1 MFEKLTF
8 IGSLI
13 TILGPLFL
21 VFYFLFDSI
30 IQANLKGIIY
40 ILGVIG
46 TCVITI
52 LVGKS
57 ISLKNYNEPDRFMC
71 FPITIKNM
79 VNISNLPLSQSI
91 YGFTM
96 FFITVP
102 LYTYKYFNYN
112 ILSIVLF
119 TIFILI
125 DFFLLVQYKCFDFK
139 QIILS
144 LLLGSFIGIIY
155 SIILLKTLKKDY
167 IYIAGAIQD
176 ETCNLPKQSKFK
188 CELKKR

>member
-1 MFEKLTF
+1 MFENLTF
-8 IGSLI
+8 IGTLI
-13 TILGPLFL
+13 TALGPLFL

-46 TCVITI
+46 TCIFTI
-52 LVGKS
+52 LIGKT
-57 ISLKNYNEPDRFMC
+57 ISLKNYNEPNRSMC

-79 VNISNLPLSQSI
+79 INISNLPLSQSI

-112 ILSIVLF
+112 IF
-119 TIFILI
+119 TIVTLSLFILI
-125 DFFLLVQYKCFDFK
+125 DFFLLIQYKCFDFK

-144 LLLGSFIGIIY
+144 LLVGSFFGMIY
-155 SIILLKTLKKDY
+155 SIILLNSLKKEY
-167 IYIAGAIQD
+167 IYIAGAVQD
-176 ETCNLPKQSKFK
+176 EMCELPKKSKFK